1 MSQASA
7 PRRITDARM
16 GTFLFCLCWAAYF
29 LTYFGRLNY
38 NAVMTQ
44 VIAGGVLTKPQAGML
59 GTAFFF
65 TYALGQLFSGW
76 MGDRVSPR
84 WFICTGLAVSG
95 VCNLLMG
102 LAAAYP
108 VMLLVW
114 CVNGFVQSFLWP
126 PLLRIFCERYEDRV
140 RLRACVNINTTVPVG
155 TLVTYGFAA
164 WMVARGAWRLTF
176 YAAGIVLCVFAAVW
190 AAAMGKVERWAAV
203 HGEEAPP
210 LQKRARGAGKGGL
223 GRLFLGAG
231 LALLCVAL
239 AVQGM
244 LKDSVT
250 SWAPVYLSEGYGMD
264 AAAAILTTTVIPL
277 LNIFGMFLAS
287 AMMKKKENEHGHAA
301 LLYLLCAAGL
311 AVLLAC
317 SGKSAVLAIALLAL
331 STTAMIAVNT
341 LLISV
346 FPGRFSATGQVAT
359 ISGILNFSVYV
370 GSALSNYGIGAIA
383 ERLGWTPVLTLWAAA
398 ALAGAA
404 LCLLAGRR
412 WHRWQ
417 NSGRER

>member
-1 MSQASA
+1 MPQRQA

-16 GTFLFCLCWAAYF
+16 GTLLFCLCWAAYF
-29 LTYFGRLNY
+29 LTYFGRLNF

-44 VIAGGVLTKPQAGML
+44 VIAEGVLTKPQAGML

-76 MGDRVSPR
+76 LGDRVSPR

-95 VCNLLMG
+95 VCNLVMG
-102 LAAAYP
+102 AVSLYP
-108 VMLLVW
+108 AMLGIW

-126 PLLRIFCERYEDRV
+126 PLLRIFCGRYEDRV

-164 WMVARGAWRLTF
+164 WMVARGAWRGTF
-176 YAAGIVLCVFAAVW
+176 TTAGIVLCVFAAVW
-190 AAAMGKVERWAAV
+190 AAAMGKVERWAEV

-210 LQKRARGAGKGGL
+210 LQKRAQGAAGGL

-231 LALLCVAL
+231 LALLCAAL

-250 SWAPVYLSEGYGMD
+250 SWAPVYLSEGYGMA
-264 AAAAILTTTVIPL
+264 AAAAILTTTVIPV

-287 AMMKKKENEHGHAA
+287 AMMKKKQSEHGHAA
-301 LLYLLCAAGL
+301 LLYLFCAAAL
-311 AVLLAC
+311 AVLLAA

-346 FPGRFSATGQVAT
+346 FPGHFSATGQVAT

-383 ERLGWTPVLTLWAAA
+383 EGLGWTPVIGLWAAA
-398 ALAGAA
+398 ALAGAG

-412 WHRWQ
+412 WARWQ
-417 NSGRER
+417 TRKER